1 MGFANEETRL
11 VFLGKP
17 SKKFPSKIHERAVKK
32 LKMLNAAKR
41 PEDLLI
47 PPSNRLHVLKGDRKG
62 QYSISID
69 KQFRIVF
76 TWSEAGASDVEIL
89 DYH

>member
-1 MGFANEETRL
+1 MSFANEETKL

-17 SKKFPSKIHERAVKK
+17 SKKFPAKIHERAVKK

-47 PPSNRLHVLKGDRKG
+47 PPSNRLHGLKGDRKG

-69 KQFRIVF
+69 LQYRIVF
-76 TWSEAGASDVEIL
+76 NWSDVGASDVQIL